1 MKNVKAV
8 GIVLT
13 VLLSLASVRGAEF
26 KCEFSK
32 GWDRP
37 ANENAIKL
45 AKALKVKTC
54 NSEKFINY
62 VKENKHTM
70 NELKRTKGLSVKDL
84 KFN

>member
-1 MKNVKAV
+1 MKKLITLTALILLANVNA
-8 GIVLT
+8 
-13 VLLSLASVRGAEF
+13 AEF

-37 ANENAIKL
+37 ANDNAKKL

-54 NSEKFINY
+54 NSEKFIKFI
-62 VKENKHTM
+62 KENGHSL
-70 NELKRTKGLSVKDL
+70 NELKRSGKTKAKDL